1 MPSTPS
7 GWPGIFDP
15 KIPGWEEYSNR
26 VATTFPYLPMV
37 SITKVRRSELCL
49 GGVCCRVK
57 GPGHLR
63 QRGHCD
69 ALGLCAHPNAQQQC
83 RNGPWLVWHP
93 NGRKVN
99 KWQYIFPHFPAFSLI
114 LPGIFSICYYLCL
127 CLTVCSRLLGKFGS
141 LKMVAAW

>member
-15 KIPGWEEYSNR
+15 KISGWEEYSNR
-26 VATTFPYLPMV
+26 VATTFPYLPTV

-99 KWQYIFPHFPAFSLI
+99 KWQYIFPTFSSFFIDITQVFLVFVI
-114 LPGIFSICYYLCL
+114 IF
-127 CLTVCSRLLGKFGS
+127 VF
-141 LKMVAAW
+141 V